1 MKKCVNVTVDT
12 ERSVTLVSSEYNW
25 TSCTTMSITC
35 ANETLLVGVTVLLYQ
50 MYSGSRLNVGPQRF
64 QWGSGGNVTVIS
76 NTTMSIEYVPPWP
89 GIGYSNQYGWAMKAT
104 CTAKFPCEGQ
114 VMTSEQD
121 PRCFY
126 DTQRGLCREIRTAG
140 NCNEYDYTNC
150 PRLICI
156 VWSGTGSYDPKMC
169 IPNLTAKGHYF
180 ALTTTLIGLNNS
192 SVKSFHNGF
201 HYLLYDNFQFGLVL
215 SFILFVI
222 FCVVPKVRRKQLQK
236 SLVFKT

>member
-76 NTTMSIEYVPPWP
+76 NTTMTIEYVPPWP

-104 CTAKFPCEGQ
+104 CAAQSPCEGQ
-114 VMTSEQD
+114 VTTCEQD

-126 DTQRGLCREIRTAG
+126 DTQRGAG
-140 NCNEYDYTNC
+140 NCSQYDY
-150 PRLICI
+150 
-156 VWSGTGSYDPKMC
+156 
-169 IPNLTAKGHYF
+169 YF
-180 ALTTTLIGLNNS
+180 ALTTTIIGLNDS
-192 SVKSFHNGF
+192 SVKSFSNRF
-201 HYLLYDNFQFGLVL
+201 HYLLYDNFQFGLAL

-222 FCVVPKVRRKQLQK
+222 FSVVPKVRRKQQQK
-236 SLVFKT
+236 S